1 MTAWTALNS
10 TVRFLL
16 KLCALLALMYWGIHT
31 GDSMAEG
38 IVIGAS
44 LSMSPQLVADDT
56 SSWVGLPTDDVR
68 CESARRTA
76 TRLPMSL
83 IEDAGQLQR
92 ITDAL
97 KQSSML
103 ETGPP
108 SRSELA
114 ASGHGKH
121 VLLAKM
127 SRSNYIPGKR
137 HLSCSEG
144 RRSLI
149 GKAELEIKYCV
160 T

>member
-1 MTAWTALNS
+1 MDPNAVGKNAKM
-10 TVRFLL
+10 RFSELYFIESEPAPHRAFL
-16 KLCALLALMYWGIHT
+16 RCGYL
-31 GDSMAEG
+31 
-38 IVIGAS
+38 
-44 LSMSPQLVADDT
+44 DDT